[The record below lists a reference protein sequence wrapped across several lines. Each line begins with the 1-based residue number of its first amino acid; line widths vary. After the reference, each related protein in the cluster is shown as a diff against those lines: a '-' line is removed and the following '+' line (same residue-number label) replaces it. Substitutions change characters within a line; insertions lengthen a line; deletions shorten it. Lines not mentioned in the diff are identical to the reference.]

1 MTQNA
6 IKIKSLNNL
15 NKLSNMLLNIYSF
28 NISREDA
35 KKIIFK
41 DKLNNL
47 LEKYKKIYPNTVIN
61 KEIFEKEYIQPF
73 FKSWDMIKKECTVYK
88 CRDLRANDK
97 KTYLDVDVNLPLNY
111 FLVDDGEINGG
122 IFLAS
127 AYQHLIEWQ
136 NSFLN
141 EIISKNNKN
150 GILHSYISHLE
161 EQTSVQEATKD
172 EIINIDDQTFK
183 SLEVLISKSS
193 ISNTFSKDKNNNIIF
208 KNDNDIIYNFEY
220 IEEEL
225 GKIILH
231 GLK

>member
-1 MTQNA
+1 
-6 IKIKSLNNL
+6 
-15 NKLSNMLLNIYSF
+15 
-28 NISREDA
+28 
-35 KKIIFK
+35 
-41 DKLNNL
+41 
-47 LEKYKKIYPNTVIN
+47 
-61 KEIFEKEYIQPF
+61 
-73 FKSWDMIKKECTVYK
+73 MI
-88 CRDLRANDK
+88 K
-97 KTYLDVDVNLPLNY
+97 KTYLDMDVNLPLNY

-225 GKIILH
+225 GKIILP

>member
-1 MTQNA
+1 M
-6 IKIKSLNNL
+6 
-15 NKLSNMLLNIYSF
+15 
-28 NISREDA
+28 
-35 KKIIFK
+35 
-41 DKLNNL
+41 
-47 LEKYKKIYPNTVIN
+47 
-61 KEIFEKEYIQPF
+61 
-73 FKSWDMIKKECTVYK
+73 
-88 CRDLRANDK
+88 
-97 KTYLDVDVNLPLNY
+97 DVNLPLNY

-127 AYQHLIEWQ
+127 AYQHL
-136 NSFLN
+136 
-141 EIISKNNKN
+141 IISKNNKN

-193 ISNTFSKDKNNNIIF
+193 IRNTFSKDKNNNIIF

-225 GKIILH
+225 GKIILP
-231 GLK
+231 GLKKFKPEKIRFVTHSYEAFLG